1 MFADRLR
8 LDHHSIERRQERARH
23 RQGAAPQCDRDRQNS
38 PPQGLHKTRCRVGR
52 WALPIVGRALPFL
65 SNDEIVRQLSIK
77 FIRAAAKTPLPPL
90 VESGSGKLNDGA
102 GNVGAPV
109 DPTTLNLLISCVGG
123 FLLICANGPGWWANS
138 GRRFHASPVIQCVKL
153 AAQARGAAAARTI
166 AAPSMP
172 GDHALQP

>member
-1 MFADRLR
+1 VRAIAKAQRRSVTEIDKTHVHKVFIK
-8 LDHHSIERRQERARH
+8 LDAEL
-23 RQGAAPQCDRDRQNS
+23 GAGRY
-38 PPQGLHKTRCRVGR
+38 R
-52 WALPIVGRALPFL
+52 WAIVGRALPFL